1 MHFNVRNSTI
11 YNSQDTAASQVLIN
25 RWMDIED
32 VPYIRILL
40 SHKKNE
46 IPPLVATWMDIENAM
61 LSEAKS
67 ERKTNIV

>member
-1 MHFNVRNSTI
+1 MHLSVRNSTN

-32 VPYIRILL
+32 VPYILILL
-40 SHKKNE
+40 SHKKDE
-46 IPPLVATWMDIENAM
+46 ILPLVATWMDIENAM
-61 LSEAKS
+61 LSEEKS